1 MGKKRK
7 RRPMSDQEARE
18 HLLKTDENARR
29 LYERIQYY
37 RRKRGWPPLSY

>member
-7 RRPMSDQEARE
+7 KPMSEQEARE
-18 HLLKTDENARR
+18 QLLKTDENARR

-37 RRKRGWPPLSY
+37 RRKLGQPPLSY